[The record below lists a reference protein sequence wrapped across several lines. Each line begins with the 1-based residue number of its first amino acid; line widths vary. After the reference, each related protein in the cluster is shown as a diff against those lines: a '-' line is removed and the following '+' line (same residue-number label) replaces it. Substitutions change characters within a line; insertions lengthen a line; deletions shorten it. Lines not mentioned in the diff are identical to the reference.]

1 MVGRCGGEMPEAML
15 LSHLHRRLLFL
26 ISFLLIIPQV
36 APAIAEELAF
46 HGCQWTESCQ
56 SKWLGGCGA
65 GFVVADQS
73 ENCNGLCGESS
84 YPPCLPFY
92 THFHCCKPE
101 RPRVTSKCSRCNN
114 KLDFGD
120 EYVCCTDCSDPYLMD
135 KSSKFGFCKTGAEL
149 AIQLKPQEIFKWVA
163 GPWMKCSSPCDGGI
177 RYRDVGCYGSI
188 TDSSIKHYP
197 VDDSRCPGQEMP
209 ARQEVCNLQSCI
221 DLSASDSNEKSSG
234 MSGWLVAFLVLV
246 VLVAIGAVGFAGY
259 VYYKRPALRT
269 AGDPLRQV
277 ALSISCWKDILEQ
290 D

>member
-1 MVGRCGGEMPEAML
+1 MYNLQGVSGQNLVKANGL
-15 LSHLHRRLLFL
+15 
-26 ISFLLIIPQV
+26 V
-36 APAIAEELAF
+36 
-46 HGCQWTESCQ
+46 
-56 SKWLGGCGA
+56 
-65 GFVVADQS
+65 VVA
-73 ENCNGLCGESS
+73 L
-84 YPPCLPFY
+84 
-92 THFHCCKPE
+92 E
-101 RPRVTSKCSRCNN
+101 RPRVTNKCSRCNN

-177 RYRDVGCYGSI
+177 RYRDVGCYGGI

-234 MSGWLVAFLVLV
+234 MLGWLVAFLVLV

-269 AGDPLRQV
+269 AGDPQRQV